1 MKEDKHT
8 MKLIADGILVTPAGP
23 VRGDLV
29 LDGGSIADVVPG
41 GVASRDGFDEVY
53 DASGC
58 YVYPGFIDAHT
69 HMPVSYTHLRAH
81 ET

>member
-41 GVASRDGFDEVY
+41 RVASRDGNDEIY
-53 DASGC
+53 D
-58 YVYPGFIDAHT
+58 P
-69 HMPVSYTHLRAH
+69 
-81 ET
+81 